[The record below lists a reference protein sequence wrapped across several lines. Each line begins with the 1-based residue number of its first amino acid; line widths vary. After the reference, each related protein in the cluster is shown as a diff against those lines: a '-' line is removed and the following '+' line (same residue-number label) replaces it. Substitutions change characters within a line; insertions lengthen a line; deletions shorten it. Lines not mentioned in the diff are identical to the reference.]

1 MFRKSDL
8 GTWATQKRAAE
19 SQGDL
24 CSQCESQ
31 GLARGHTA
39 HSAQQERLL
48 DEDSKVVNERR
59 SFQNTHEA
67 SWAAEGNT
75 EGWKTGR
82 RKHGLLSAHICNL
95 RHV

>member
-1 MFRKSDL
+1 MCSTKSDL

-31 GLARGHTA
+31 GLARGHMA

-48 DEDSKVVNERR
+48 DEDSKVVHERR
-59 SFQNTHEA
+59 SFQKHTHEA
-67 SWAAEGNT
+67 SWAAK
-75 EGWKTGR
+75 KTQRAG
-82 RKHGLLSAHICNL
+82 GLGDGSTDCFLLTSPT
-95 RHV
+95 